1 MKESWIGLAS
11 SEAHIE
17 GDAGLLLC
25 NGLGSSVDSATA
37 GTCARCGSRCELA

>member
-1 MKESWIGLAS
+1 MKESRIGLAS

-37 GTCARCGSRCELA
+37 GTCTRSGSRCELA